1 MDTKYEN
8 SGNLFPANN
17 TEIVRQGKVDIEGL
31 DHELVI
37 AKTITPKKGMTIF
50 EVYKQVGVLYI
61 NDDKTEKKDWD
72 ISGEL
77 EINGEK
83 QMAWG
88 RKKTDKNGNDYTRMG
103 FAPSKPKEQK
113 EDEPFISPDSFNNK
127 SSKED
132 DLDDAIPF

>member
-1 MDTKYEN
+1 MDKKYEN
-8 SGNLFPANN
+8 SGNLFPAKN

-31 DHELVI
+31 DQKKIIEN
-37 AKTITPKKGMTIF
+37 TITPKQGMIIF

-61 NDDKTEKKDWD
+61 NDQKSEKKDWD

-113 EDEPFISPDSFNNK
+113 EEEPFISPDDFNNK
-127 SSKED
+127 SSKQD
-132 DLDDAIPF
+132 DLDDDIPF

>member
-1 MDTKYEN
+1 MDNKYEN

-61 NDDKTEKKDWD
+61 NDDKTEIIISALHELKNKIKNKK
-72 ISGEL
+72 
-77 EINGEK
+77 
-83 QMAWG
+83 
-88 RKKTDKNGNDYTRMG
+88 
-103 FAPSKPKEQK
+103 
-113 EDEPFISPDSFNNK
+113 
-127 SSKED
+127 
-132 DLDDAIPF
+132 

>member
-17 TEIVRQGKVDIEGL
+17 STLVRQGKVDVDGL
-31 DHELVI
+31 DHELAI
-37 AKTITPKKGMTIF
+37 IKTITPKKNMTIF
-50 EVYKQVGVLYI
+50 EVYQKVGVMFV

-77 EINGEK
+77 DINGEK

-88 RKKTDKNGNDYTRMG
+88 RKKADKNGNGYTRMG
-103 FAPSKPKEQK
+103 FAPPK
-113 EDEPFISPDSFNNK
+113 DEAQNNQTLTSPDSFNNK
-127 SSKED
+127 SSKKD
-132 DLDDAIPF
+132 DFDDAIPF